1 MPDIKSEYI
10 ENSDFFYNTTEH
22 IRLLS
27 NPGDY
32 LFRLSKTMPT
42 KTKRI
47 IHNNKNTFELHTY
60 RVYTL
65 QFKDKNN
72 KEETILFI
80 YDSTNGEY
88 IHINIPTE
96 KKYKTIEE
104 LIQKKVSSDGHIK
117 INGIVNLEKFLSI
130 AHPTLVKY
138 IDELRKQGY
147 NTVDKLINI
156 STNKLNHNKPYNYTI
171 FRNKIGMRMSNMQQ
185 LRKKIQ
191 KEKIK
196 RQLQEEE
203 KQRQLQEEEKQRQQQ
218 EEEKQRQQQEE
229 EKQRQRQQQEKK
241 NRHVQ
246 KQQKIHTEIQNIYNK
261 LFECYNYVIKD
272 PNPGYFSRSPSNLNI
287 CEYIEYLRKTKQNKE
302 LQELLDRYSGSKIFI
317 LSPSRIQTE
326 LESIKL
332 RHQHD
337 SFVQKIIYF
346 TVENASITSKIVRST
361 NTKIKQ
367 FGPKLPK
374 KFTIRMHIASINSS
388 NLVIDSYKVNLR
400 ENRTITVIYGD
411 DENHLDEQLSNLLRN
426 GEKLI
431 ELSNTSTYYNRNQ
444 GQHAALPWHT
454 EQQGGR
460 YRIKSKKHN
469 KSIQKTRHYHVR
481 SKTKH
486 THQSKKSK
494 RTHHKTKRHRK

>member
-1 MPDIKSEYI
+1 MTHIKSEYI

-47 IHNNKNTFELHTY
+47 IHNNNTDELYTY
-60 RVYTL
+60 RVYVL
-65 QFKDKNN
+65 QYKDNN
-72 KEETILFI
+72 NNEEKLIFI
-80 YDSTNGEY
+80 YDSTNDEY
-88 IHINIPTE
+88 IHIDTNELTE

-104 LIQKKVSSDGHIK
+104 LIQKKVSSDGDITIK
-117 INGIVNLEKFLSI
+117 GIVTLEKFLSI
-130 AHPTLVKY
+130 ADPTLVKKY

-156 STNKLNHNKPYNYTI
+156 STNRPKDTNRPNNYTI
-171 FRNKIGMRMSNMQQ
+171 FTKKIGMRMSNMQQ

-203 KQRQLQEEEKQRQQQ
+203 KQRQQQEKEKQRQLQEEEKQRQLQ
-218 EEEKQRQQQEE
+218 EEEKQR
-229 EKQRQRQQQEKK
+229 
-241 NRHVQ
+241 Q

-261 LFECYNYVIKD
+261 LFECYNYVIQD

-411 DENHLDEQLSNLLRN
+411 NENHLDEQLSTLLSN

-431 ELSNTSTYYNRNQ
+431 ELSNTSIYYNRNQ
-444 GQHAALPWHT
+444 GRHAALPWHT

-460 YRIKSKKHN
+460 YHIKSKKHN

-486 THQSKKSK
+486 TRQSKKSK
-494 RTHHKTKRHRK
+494 RTHHKTKHHRK